1 MSFHLTTHVGSRHRL
16 RCFLLLAGSAL
27 GALAQPAI
35 AAGTRAGTT
44 ISNTA
49 SASYDNGAGT
59 QNVGSNTVDLK
70 VDELL
75 NVTVASNNPSDV
87 TTTPGATGQVLS
99 FTVTN
104 TGNGVEAFGLTSIAN
119 GGGDNYD
126 PTVTSLVIDDG
137 DGVYEPGVD
146 LVYVPGANDP
156 VLNPDA
162 SVTIFVINTTPGG
175 VVDGNRGIVAL
186 VAAAKTGTGTPG
198 ASFAGQGEGGGDAVV
213 GLTGADDQDD
223 GAFVVSTASVA
234 LAKSA
239 SIADPMGGSEPIP
252 GATITYTLTATISG
266 SGSVSGL
273 TLSDPIPANTT
284 YVPGSITLGGVT
296 LTDAADTD
304 AGRFASGA
312 VTVAVGTVAGG
323 NVRTVTFRVTI
334 N

>member
-1 MSFHLTTHVGSRHRL
+1 MSIHCQSNAVSAPRL
-16 RCFLLLAGSAL
+16 RCFLLLAGTAMSIV
-27 GALAQPAI
+27 AQPAL

-49 SASYDNGAGT
+49 TASFDNGAGP
-59 QNVGSNTVDLK
+59 QDVNSNTVDLK

-75 NVTVASNNPSDV
+75 NVTVASNNPADV
-87 TTTPGATGQVLS
+87 STTPGATGQVLS

-104 TGNGVEAFGLTSIAN
+104 TGNGVEAFGLTSINN
-119 GGGDNYD
+119 GGGDDFD

-137 DGVYEPGVD
+137 DGVYEPGID
-146 LVYVPGANDP
+146 LVHVPGANDP

-175 VVDGNRGIVAL
+175 VADGNRGIVAL

-198 ASFAGQGEGGGDAVV
+198 ISFAGQGEGGGDAVV

-223 GAFVVSTASVA
+223 GAFVVSSASVT
-234 LAKSA
+234 LAKTSL
-239 SIADPMGGSEPIP
+239 IVDPLGGSEPIP
-252 GATITYTLTATISG
+252 GAIITYTLTATVSG
-266 SGSVSGL
+266 SGSVNGL
-273 TLSDPIPANTT
+273 TINDPIPGSTT
-284 YVPGSITLGGVT
+284 YVPGSITLGGAA
-296 LTDAADTD
+296 LTDAVDSD

-312 VTVAVGTVAGG
+312 ISVAIGTVAGG
-323 NVRTVTFRVTI
+323 NVRTVTFRVRI